1 MSNNKKTTA
10 KKKSSKPKS
19 ATAKKKSTP
28 KVKKVE
34 IDVPDIKEVKTLI
47 ADTFKQV
54 QADDF
59 KLTETTKKGFW
70 GRIKTWFKVS

>member
-1 MSNNKKTTA
+1 MSNTKKTTA

-19 ATAKKKSTP
+19 AAPKKKSVP
-28 KVKKVE
+28 KVRNVE
-34 IDVPDIKEVKTLI
+34 IKIPDQEFKALI

-59 KLTETTKKGFW
+59 KLTETTKKSFLKK
-70 GRIKTWFKVS
+70 IKSWFKFS